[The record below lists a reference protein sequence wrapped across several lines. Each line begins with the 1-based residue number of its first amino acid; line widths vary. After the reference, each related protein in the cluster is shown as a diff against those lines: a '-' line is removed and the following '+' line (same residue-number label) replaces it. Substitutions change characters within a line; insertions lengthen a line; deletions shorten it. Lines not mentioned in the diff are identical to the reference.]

1 MSHRVRQK
9 LTKSNDLP
17 AANLFVFY
25 LFNFI
30 VCSLFFFFRA
40 YISYWTVPKGRWPL
54 WWLSTPWSKELWS
67 CGLLFLLLRCCSL
80 WSNGFGFGP
89 TCVCFFLLLLF
100 QRCRC
105 RKFVSPRPL
114 PLLGGFFF
122 CFNKHYLWAC
132 DIFLLL
138 RDRLIRLTSGWV
150 SSVVHLPGSQV
161 YLSHDVM
168 APYLVSPL
176 TFAFA
181 LVVSRRQH
189 AKTRISVRHAHC
201 ETQRVIMAKQQYT
214 HNR

>member
-1 MSHRVRQK
+1 MLS
-9 LTKSNDLP
+9 
-17 AANLFVFY
+17 
-25 LFNFI
+25 I
-30 VCSLFFFFRA
+30 FFFSGLYFVLDCAERPMA
-40 YISYWTVPKGRWPL
+40 IVVAVNALVKRVV
-54 WWLSTPWSKELWS
+54 ELWPTV
-67 CGLLFLLLRCCSL
+67 FLLLRCCSL

-89 TCVCFFLLLLF
+89 TCVCFFYYYFFNAVAAVNLSHPDLCLCF
-100 QRCRC
+100 
-105 RKFVSPRPL
+105 
-114 PLLGGFFF
+114 GDFF
-122 CFNKHYLWAC
+122 CFNKHYLRAC

-201 ETQRVIMAKQQYT
+201 ETQRIIMAKQQYT

>member
-9 LTKSNDLP
+9 LTKSNDLH

-30 VCSLFFFFRA
+30 VCSLFFFFGLIFRTGLCRKA
-40 YISYWTVPKGRWPL
+40 DGHCGGCQRLGQK
-54 WWLSTPWSKELWS
+54 S
-67 CGLLFLLLRCCSL
+67 CG
-80 WSNGFGFGP
+80 
-89 TCVCFFLLLLF
+89 VVAYCFS
-100 QRCRC
+100 
-105 RKFVSPRPL
+105 VT
-114 PLLGGFFF
+114 PLLQFMIKWFRFRANMCVFFFYYYFFNAVAAVNLSHPDLCLCFGDFF
-122 CFNKHYLWAC
+122 CFNKHYLRAC

>member
-1 MSHRVRQK
+1 MLSIFFFSGLYFVLDCAERPMAIVVTVNALVKRVVELWPTVSVTPLLQFMIKWFRFR
-9 LTKSNDLP
+9 
-17 AANLFVFY
+17 ANL
-25 LFNFI
+25 
-30 VCSLFFFFRA
+30 
-40 YISYWTVPKGRWPL
+40 
-54 WWLSTPWSKELWS
+54 
-67 CGLLFLLLRCCSL
+67 
-80 WSNGFGFGP
+80 
-89 TCVCFFLLLLF
+89 CVFFLLLLF

>member
-9 LTKSNDLP
+9 LTKSNDLH

-30 VCSLFFFFRA
+30 VCSLFFFFFRA

-67 CGLLFLLLRCCSL
+67 CGLLFFCYSAAAVYDQMVSVSGQLVCVFFYYYFFNAVAAVNLSHPDLCLC
-80 WSNGFGFGP
+80 FGD
-89 TCVCFFLLLLF
+89 
-100 QRCRC
+100 
-105 RKFVSPRPL
+105 
-114 PLLGGFFF
+114 FF
-122 CFNKHYLWAC
+122 CFNKHYLRAC

-176 TFAFA
+176 TFA

-201 ETQRVIMAKQQYT
+201 ETQRLIMAKQQYT

>member
-9 LTKSNDLP
+9 LTKSNDLH

-30 VCSLFFFFRA
+30 VCSLFFFFRLIFRTGLCRNPMA
-40 YISYWTVPKGRWPL
+40 IVVAVNALVKRVV
-54 WWLSTPWSKELWS
+54 ELW
-67 CGLLFLLLRCCSL
+67 
-80 WSNGFGFGP
+80 P
-89 TCVCFFLLLLF
+89 T
-100 QRCRC
+100 
-105 RKFVSPRPL
+105 VSVT
-114 PLLGGFFF
+114 PLLQFMIKWFRFRANLCVFFFYYYFFNAVAAVNLSHPDLCLCFGDFF
-122 CFNKHYLWAC
+122 CFNKHYLRAC

-168 APYLVSPL
+168 VPYLVSPL

-201 ETQRVIMAKQQYT
+201 ETQRIIMAKQQYT